1 MAARLTAKGSSMAE
15 AYQNYIGGEWVDA
28 QSGAVFEN
36 INPADIS
43 ETVGTHPESGREDA
57 LAAIRAA
64 EEALP
69 AWRAMSAPARG
80 KILFK
85 AAQILEARAE
95 EVGRDLTRE
104 EGKTLPEGKGETLR
118 AVELLEWYAGE
129 ARRLTGETYP
139 SGQPNTFLYTVKE
152 PLGVV
157 GLITPW
163 NFPIA
168 IPAWKALPA
177 LVAGNT
183 VVLKPASLA
192 PISSVHLARVLEE
205 AGLPPGTLNLVAG
218 PGGAVGDELAVNPAV
233 KAVSFTGSNA
243 VGTRLYEAVTA
254 RGAKCQCEMG
264 GKNPVIVLEDA
275 DIEKAVD
282 TVVAGAMW
290 STGQKCTATS
300 RVFIHRSIE
309 QAFTDLLIEKVKALK
324 VGDGSKEGTQIG
336 PAVDE
341 RQLKSVLGYIEI
353 GKNEGAEI
361 AAGGRRLTGG
371 DYDKGYYVEP
381 TVFTGVRSGM
391 RIAQEEIFGPVV
403 AVMPFETFDEAMD
416 AANDVEYGLSASIVT
431 GDLQRTFEYID
442 RIEAGI
448 VHVNA
453 QTAGAEVQVPFGG
466 YKGSST
472 GTREQGNAAVEF
484 YTQIKTVYLHF
495 D

>member
-1 MAARLTAKGSSMAE
+1 MAAK
-15 AYQNYIGGEWVDA
+15 YQNYIGGEWVDA
-28 QSGAVFEN
+28 QSGAAFEN
-36 INPADIS
+36 INPADAS
-43 ETVGTHPESGREDA
+43 EVVGVHPSSSREDV
-57 LAAIRAA
+57 LSAIAAA
-64 EEALP
+64 EEAYP
-69 AWRAMSAPARG
+69 AWRAMSGPARG

-95 EVGRDLTRE
+95 QVGRDLTRE
-104 EGKTLPEGKGETLR
+104 EGKTLAEGKGETLR

-129 ARRLTGETYP
+129 ARRLTGATYP

-192 PISSVHLARVLEE
+192 PISSVHLAKVLEE
-205 AGLPPGTLNLVAG
+205 AGLPAGTLNLVTG
-218 PGGAVGDELAVNPAV
+218 PGSAVGDELAVNPAV

-243 VGTRLYEAVTA
+243 VGTRLYGVVTG

-275 DIEKAVD
+275 DVEKAVD

-300 RVFIHRSIE
+300 RVFVHRSIA
-309 QAFTDLLIEKVKALK
+309 QPFTDLLVEKVKALK
-324 VGDGSKEGTQIG
+324 VGDGSKEGVQIG

-341 RQLKSVLGYIEI
+341 RQLKSILNYIEI

-361 AAGGRRLTGG
+361 AAGGNRLTGG

-381 TVFTGVRSGM
+381 TVFVGASPQM

-403 AVMPFETFDEAMD
+403 AVMPFDAFEEAIE
-416 AANDVEYGLSASIVT
+416 AANDVEYGLSASVVT
-431 GDLQRTFEYID
+431 GNLQRTFEYID
-442 RIEAGI
+442 QIQAGI

-466 YKGSST
+466 YKGSSA
-472 GTREQGNAAVEF
+472 GWTREQGNAAVEF
-484 YTQIKTVYLHF
+484 YTQTKTVYLHF

>member
-1 MAARLTAKGSSMAE
+1 MSVH
-15 AYQNYIGGEWVDA
+15 QNFIAGEWRA
-28 QSGAVFEN
+28 SSETCRN
-36 INPADIS
+36 INPSDTG
-43 ETVGTHPESGREDA
+43 EVVGEYA
-57 LAAIRAA
+57 LADASDTERAIGAAA
-64 EEALP
+64 EAFPGWSGSGIQQRFDILDTIGAEIL
-69 AWRAMSAPARG
+69 AR
-80 KILFK
+80 KVEL
-85 AAQILEARAE
+85 
-95 EVGRDLTRE
+95 GRLLARE
-104 EGKTLPEGKGETLR
+104 EGKTLPEAIGEAGR
-118 AVELLEWYAGE
+118 AGQIFKFFAGE
-129 ARRLTGETYP
+129 ALRLTGELVP
-139 SGQPNTFLYTVKE
+139 SVRPGINVEITRE
-152 PLGVV
+152 PVGVV
-157 GLITPW
+157 GIVTPW

-243 VGTRLYEAVTA
+243 VGTRLYGAVTA

-275 DIEKAVD
+275 DVEKAVD

-300 RVFIHRSIE
+300 RVFVHRSIE

-341 RQLKSVLGYIEI
+341 RQLKSILGYIEI

-381 TVFTGVRSGM
+381 TVFTDVRSGM